1 MHRINERHRKK
12 RARNCKKRVMSRPS
26 SGCEKNFEASID
38 MNIGDK
44 PNNVMLVPDA
54 MPIKSGKFLQAAN
67 KEEKYEKAVPSPAI
81 KK

>member
-1 MHRINERHRKK
+1 
-12 RARNCKKRVMSRPS
+12 
-26 SGCEKNFEASID
+26 

-44 PNNVMLVPDA
+44 PNKVMLVPDA
-54 MPIKSGKFLQAAN
+54 MPMKSGKFLQAAN